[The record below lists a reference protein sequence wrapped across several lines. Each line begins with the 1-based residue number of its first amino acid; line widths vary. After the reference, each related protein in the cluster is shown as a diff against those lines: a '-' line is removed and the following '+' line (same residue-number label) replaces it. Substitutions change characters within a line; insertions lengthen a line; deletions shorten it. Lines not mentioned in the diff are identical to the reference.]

1 MATPMLEKQR
11 APDGEKRE
19 KCSGLATF
27 CCCFKQ
33 ARANLFN
40 QETQVDK
47 EERGA
52 CRRPPLPAAIRM

>member
-19 KCSGLATF
+19 KCSVLATF
-27 CCCFKQ
+27 CCCFKR
-33 ARANLFN
+33 ARVNPFN
-40 QETQVDK
+40 QETQVHK

-52 CRRPPLPAAIRM
+52 C